1 MNAITIGKFTLQAE
15 LLTFF
20 ITIFAV
26 SILYKAV
33 MQKSLSDWYYNAI
46 ILYIVIYKLS
56 YITFQFDLFIK
67 TPLSI
72 LYFDGGW
79 KGQVLA
85 FIGLAIY
92 LVMITTKRY
101 ELLKSEFIPTYFI
114 FVSIYSL
121 LQQAFLAHYVVAF
134 INIMFLGT
142 FIWIY
147 LKSNVAHENQLFIFL
162 LLVQAILLS
171 FSSGL
176 SITHILML
184 SLGVI
189 LFILKKLKGEEQ
201 RL

>member
-147 LKSNVAHENQLFIFL
+147 LKSNVAHENQLFIFF

-201 RL
+201 RS